1 MTESRRAG
9 SPVDPNALLDLAVR
23 AARLGGGELLRRYGH
38 VEGLATKSSATDPV
52 SDADRASERLI
63 TELIL
68 RERPDDGFVG
78 EEGAFREGDSGI
90 RWLIDPLDGTVNYL
104 YQLDNFSVS
113 VAALDADGPLAGAVL
128 DPTRDRL
135 YTAVRGAGAFHDG
148 VRLRVNDPVPL
159 DRALLATGF
168 GYTPERREAQA
179 ALIAALLPR
188 VQNIRRLGSAALDLC
203 LLAAGRV
210 DAYLE
215 EGVQAWDTAAGG
227 LIAAEAGAQVSPATP
242 SGADSGVLAAGPALH
257 AVLAEA
263 VDEWSARWRARE
275 RRPQVGGSAAAARLE
290 RP

>member
-1 MTESRRAG
+1 MGLMTEPRG
-9 SPVDPNALLDLAVR
+9 VDSPVDSGLLLDLAVR
-23 AARLGGGELLRRYGH
+23 AARRGGAELLHRYGH

-63 TELIL
+63 TELIF
-68 RERPDDGFVG
+68 RERPDDGFLG
-78 EEGAFREGDSGI
+78 EEGAFRAGSSGV

-113 VAALDADGPLAGAVL
+113 VAALDADGPLVGAVL

-135 YTAVRGAGAFHDG
+135 YTAVRGAGAYQDG

-159 DRALLATGF
+159 ERALLATGF
-168 GYTPERREAQA
+168 GYTAERREAQG
-179 ALIAALLPR
+179 ALIATLLPR

-227 LIAAEAGAQVSPATP
+227 LIAAEAGAQVSVVTP
-242 SGADSGVLAAGPALH
+242 SGADSGMLAAGPALH
-257 AVLAEA
+257 RVLADA
-263 VDEWSARWRARE
+263 VDAWSVRWCGGGD
-275 RRPQVGGSAAAARLE
+275 RR
-290 RP
+290 